1 MEVRTHTCR
10 PSTMEVGTG
19 RWEAEG
25 QLQLPRKFKAGL
37 GYVKACEREKEGKRR
52 VREGLLGE
60 GLFGGG
66 ALGEG
71 LFGEGFGGGVLG
83 GGALGEG
90 LGKKREL
97 RSLLLLLFDQDFPVS
112 SRLTSPMPVRG
123 PLNNM
128 DFLLKEGL

>member
-71 LFGEGFGGGVLG
+71 LFWKGFGGGALG

-90 LGKKREL
+90 HLG
-97 RSLLLLLFDQDFPVS
+97 
-112 SRLTSPMPVRG
+112 
-123 PLNNM
+123 
-128 DFLLKEGL
+128 EGLWERGSLGRALGEEFLEEGLWGRGWERREN